1 MTQTVRYR
9 PSENRAGL
17 PAKRRWGLVDRG
29 GETGRCYGG
38 VSVGFQGIGRTITS
52 SIWRRIRMGT
62 AASGDA
68 GSPIVRRPEG
78 HLEASAHTMRP
89 IITAGISCFL
99 VLIGCTH
106 VRPTVPGAAPT
117 EPERAASTVPAS
129 GSATPPS
136 GTALPA
142 PKTTAQSAAAAAGS
156 SSQSGAGGSSRP
168 KPKPSTLKSP
178 GNAPAAAAGSPA
190 AAAKPTAAPA
200 GDTSARQSTP
210 SAPALDLGA
219 LEQRLK
225 ETRAIGLFT
234 KLSLKNQVDDLL
246 NQFRAFHGRQGAA
259 SLAELRQRYD
269 LLLLK
274 VLSLLQD
281 GDPALAAAI
290 SSSREALWGILAD
303 PVKFRQTVT

>member
-1 MTQTVRYR
+1 
-9 PSENRAGL
+9 
-17 PAKRRWGLVDRG
+17 
-29 GETGRCYGG
+29 
-38 VSVGFQGIGRTITS
+38 
-52 SIWRRIRMGT
+52 
-62 AASGDA
+62 
-68 GSPIVRRPEG
+68 
-78 HLEASAHTMRP
+78 MRP
-89 IITAGISCFL
+89 PIIAGIACFL

-106 VRPTVPGAAPT
+106 VRPTVPAAAPP
-117 EPERAASTVPAS
+117 EPERAATV
-129 GSATPPS
+129 PS

-142 PKTTAQSAAAAAGS
+142 PTGPAAAEPGNGSKTTAQSAAAAAGS

-168 KPKPSTLKSP
+168 KPKPSTLKSA
-178 GNAPAAAAGSPA
+178 GNAPAAAAGSP
-190 AAAKPTAAPA
+190 PTAAPA

-246 NQFRAFHGRQGAA
+246 NQFRAFHGRQGAT
-259 SLAELRQRYD
+259 SLPELRQRYD

-281 GDPALAAAI
+281 GDPALATAI